1 MLYATSCKET
11 EQHNFPFLYQISF
24 SRFGPG
30 LLFPWGS
37 FAWEVESRAYQ
48 GMPSWG
54 NFFYCIL
61 WTEIIWLQN
70 TSGQSKNFD
79 LALNKATPSVSYVFF
94 SIYPPSFAKIY
105 LPYLWFFPRVSL
117 TRYLICSNAFKKQ
130 GWVLIIQGVA
140 VDGSSQKWGR
150 KKIRLGGSPLTKMV
164 LQGVFSCPGQL
175 NRWPCH

>member
-1 MLYATSCKET
+1 MLYATSCQET

-54 NFFYCIL
+54 NFFLLFSKYRRWPFYLMPCFFFFFVSRQQVRPSNTGRWGKYIVFFIFKLL

-70 TSGQSKNFD
+70 TSGQSKKFN
-79 LALNKATPSVSYVFF
+79 LALNKATPSLSYVFF
-94 SIYPPSFAKIY
+94 SIYPPSFAQIY
-105 LPYLWFFPRVSL
+105 LPYLWLFPRLFL
-117 TRYLICSNAFKKQ
+117 TGI
-130 GWVLIIQGVA
+130 
-140 VDGSSQKWGR
+140 
-150 KKIRLGGSPLTKMV
+150 
-164 LQGVFSCPGQL
+164 
-175 NRWPCH
+175 